1 MRFEV
6 SQVMDRIEQRL
17 TTDVTLAQA
26 VVDLGEIARCVE
38 LDSVRPVN
46 LLRIGMA
53 VDALSRYLVDDGAML
68 YPIAGRELLSE
79 AAMTSKERMV
89 LGRWADDGL
98 LEVTPAVGDRAAE
111 VADFTGLPL
120 IAVRPYTEFAER
132 FGWLQD
138 SPERILRLHPRRG
151 GAALEPADGTEVDPE
166 VAKAVAVGKAAVPAD
181 DAAAGSTSGERPAA
195 PDFAEVFAIRGVQR
209 LSRTRVVRRRFIRCT
224 PSSLGASLL
233 ARQWHCDEF
242 DCPAFGERRRLGQP
256 VPRMKGGVPSCPR
269 HGEALRDLGTRPI
282 GYAVALVVDDLPRHR
297 FVVIEGRPVPVG
309 KADPVDDPDQP
320 AVSVRPWLHEAAATW
335 IADAH
340 AVLEVRDGN
349 LLVADSSDNGT
360 IVWRRS
366 GPDDAGTTAV
376 LHRESYEL
384 GDWDTVELYTG
395 IELARGDHSLT
406 TTVGR
411 VEPRSVLVDA
421 PTAAQHQLSSSV

>member
-1 MRFEV
+1 VAWF
-6 SQVMDRIEQRL
+6 D
-17 TTDVTLAQA
+17 A
-26 VVDLGEIARCVE
+26 
-38 LDSVRPVN
+38 LDGGRPVS
-46 LLRIGMA
+46 LLRVGLL
-53 VDALSRYLVDDGAML
+53 VDALSRHLGQDAVMI
-68 YPIAGRELLSE
+68 YPIASRDLLTD
-79 AAMTSKERMV
+79 ADLTSKERMV

-98 LEVTPAVGDRAAE
+98 IEVTPGVADRAVE

-120 IAVRPYTEFAER
+120 IALRPYAEFVDR
-132 FGWLQD
+132 FGWLAGN
-138 SPERILRLHPRRG
+138 PERLLRLHPRSG
-151 GAALEPADGTEVDPE
+151 GAALAPADGPTDDPE
-166 VAKAVAVGKAAVPAD
+166 LAKAVAVGTAHVEVDKIDVN
-181 DAAAGSTSGERPAA
+181 
-195 PDFAEVFAIRGVQR
+195 EVFTTHGVQR
-209 LSRTRVVRRRFIRCT
+209 LSHTRIIRRRFTRAA

-233 ARQWHCDEF
+233 ARSWRCDEF